1 MPKQTVLSPVDI
13 YGNGFGHITDIQ
25 VGPDGSLYILSIPPE
40 QVLDIYES
48 NPRNDGV
55 IYKISKK

>member
-1 MPKQTVLSPVDI
+1 MPKQAAFSPVF
-13 YGNGFGHITDIQ
+13 GNGFGHITDIQ

-40 QVLDIYES
+40 QEHGNIES

>member
-1 MPKQTVLSPVDI
+1 MPKQAAFSPVFGI
-13 YGNGFGHITDIQ
+13 GFGHITDIQ

-40 QVLDIYES
+40 QVLDIYEIY
-48 NPRNDGV
+48 PRDDAV